1 MRSARAAIGALAGI
15 DLVFAALLA
24 RRHPLPDWAF
34 GESEGVWRGW
44 AVGNLL
50 AYTAVQASV
59 AARPTPAG
67 YRAVALLRGQVV
79 PAHLARWH
87 LNPDRALQSAVGA
100 ATNATVAGLVWRASR
115 HAGG

>member
-1 MRSARAAIGALAGI
+1 MKTARLAIGALAGI
-15 DLVFAALLA
+15 DLVFAGLLA

-34 GESEGVWRGW
+34 GDSEGVWRTW

-50 AYTAVQASV
+50 AYTAVQAAV
-59 AARPTPAG
+59 AARPSPAG

-87 LNPDRALQSAVGA
+87 LNPDRALQSAIA
-100 ATNATVAGLVWRASR
+100 ATANATVATMAW
-115 HAGG
+115 HAADSPQ